1 MQCVKLSNRNGN
13 QLKDED
19 ANLERR
25 GKSSSGNVNVEQRK
39 SKPRDVLDLI
49 GCKTTSSD
57 GHFLFFLLRKES
69 GQETNIAVN
78 QKVLKARS
86 AAFGLIALAFSNR
99 ADRLNG

>member
-1 MQCVKLSNRNGN
+1 MKMPIW
-13 QLKDED
+13 K
-19 ANLERR
+19 RR

-57 GHFLFFLLRKES
+57 GQFFFFLSKDF
-69 GQETNIAVN
+69 GHKNIAVN

-99 ADRLNG
+99 ADRLKG

>member
-39 SKPRDVLDLI
+39 SKPRDVLDWMQDYVL
-49 GCKTTSSD
+49 GWN
-57 GHFLFFLLRKES
+57 FLFSLLRKDS

-99 ADRLNG
+99 ADRLKG